1 MGHVKKRLWRAI
13 ARTICYSF
21 ALVEFKSFCCLGTKM
36 FGEEEYQQM
45 WQPLRN
51 RLTITYQRLLNIVNG
66 DNVSEE
72 VRREVARLLYHQGY
86 LETALALTLYNPNK
100 DMEYHETKL
109 GEIAERIT
117 AQEGACL
124 QL

>member
-1 MGHVKKRLWRAI
+1 MLKKGCGVLLRAQFG
-13 ARTICYSF
+13 YSF
-21 ALVEFKSFCCLGTKM
+21 ALVEFKSYCCLGTKM

-86 LETALALTLYNPNK
+86 LETELALTLYNPNK
-100 DMEYHETKL
+100 DLEYHETKL
-109 GEIAERIT
+109 GEIAQRIT

>member
-1 MGHVKKRLWRAI
+1 
-13 ARTICYSF
+13 
-21 ALVEFKSFCCLGTKM
+21 M

-86 LETALALTLYNPNK
+86 LETELALTLYNPNK
-100 DMEYHETKL
+100 DMEYHENKL
-109 GEIAERIT
+109 GEIAQQIT

>member
-1 MGHVKKRLWRAI
+1 
-13 ARTICYSF
+13 
-21 ALVEFKSFCCLGTKM
+21 
-36 FGEEEYQQM
+36 M

-86 LETALALTLYNPNK
+86 LETELALTLYNPNK
-100 DMEYHETKL
+100 DMEYHENKL
-109 GEIAERIT
+109 SEIAQQIT

>member
-1 MGHVKKRLWRAI
+1 
-13 ARTICYSF
+13 
-21 ALVEFKSFCCLGTKM
+21 M

-66 DNVSEE
+66 DTVSEE
-72 VRREVARLLYHQGY
+72 VRREVARLLYQQGY
-86 LETALALTLYNPNK
+86 LETELALTLYNPNK
-100 DMEYHETKL
+100 DMEFHENKL
-109 GEIAERIT
+109 GEIAQQIT